1 MRRGSG
7 GTTRRRNHS
16 PVKTQRYPTDSRS
29 SVDTCQKVGRPVDGC
44 QQTARYVPKRLLENV
59 GTPDGVAWHATHST
73 WQSKL
78 DRTTGEG
85 LRVTSH
91 RRTLCPAGKDLQ
103 GTSSANTAPAGL
115 RVTGAG
121 TPSGRPAAARPHPRI
136 RKRLQAAFTTVQRQ
150 GTRGDALSGGA
161 QAHPPATGSAV
172 PVPPD
177 EKYPASGTP
186 A

>member
-29 SVDTCQKVGRPVDGC
+29 SVDTCHKVGRPVDGC
-44 QQTARYVPKRLLENV
+44 QQTVRYVPKRLLENV
-59 GTPDGVAWHATHST
+59 GALDGVAWHATHST

-78 DRTTGEG
+78 DRTNGG
-85 LRVTSH
+85 GQRISIH
-91 RRTLCPAGKDLQ
+91 RRTLCPAWKDLQ
-103 GTSSANTAPAGL
+103 GNSSANAAPAGL
-115 RVTGAG
+115 RVVW
-121 TPSGRPAAARPHPRI
+121 
-136 RKRLQAAFTTVQRQ
+136 KRLMAAFTTVQRQ
-150 GTRGDALSGGA
+150 GTKGDVFSGGA
-161 QAHPPATGSAV
+161 QTHPPATGSAV
-172 PVPPD
+172 PAPPD